1 MPTEAI
7 SATLSAFGVNGAP
20 DNSTDHLLQWDASAS
35 LWKRTLPSSMLGGY
49 QASDADLTAIAAI
62 TPSNDDVIQRKAG
75 AWTNRTMVQMLAD
88 LVAAGAANLAS
99 IQTFAGAKT
108 FSAAATFSSTIA
120 VALTSAFAGK
130 ATFAKGLIRTPVELT
145 PSAAITLDCSLGDV
159 FNLTVG
165 HTGTIAATN
174 LTAGQTVRINV
185 TAVVTPYTIT
195 LSTNFKANGTL
206 ATGSVAGKQ
215 FVLQFYSDGT
225 NLIEENRTA
234 AL

>member
-1 MPTEAI
+1 MANLTANLN
-7 SATLSAFGVNGAP
+7 AYGVNGTS
-20 DNSTDHLLQWDASAS
+20 DNATDYLLQWDASTS
-35 LWKRTLPSSMLGGY
+35 LWKRVLPNTVLTGL

-62 TPSNDDVIQRKAG
+62 SPSNDDVIQRKAG
-75 AWTNRTMVQMLAD
+75 AWTNRTMVQVLAD
-88 LVAAGAANLAS
+88 LVTAGAANLAS

-130 ATFAKGLIRTPVELT
+130 ATFAKGLVKTPVTLT
-145 PSAAITLDCSLGDV
+145 PSAAITLDCSLGNN

-165 HTGTIAATN
+165 HTGTLNATN
-174 LTAGQTVRINV
+174 LVAGETVRVNV
-185 TAVVTPYTIT
+185 TAVGSSYVITPT
-195 LSTNFKANGTL
+195 TNFKSSGTL
-206 ATGSVAGKQ
+206 TTGAVAGKQ
-215 FVLQFYSDGT
+215 FILQYYSDGT